1 MKVAVI
7 DDSVCIQSALQSS
20 IERDIPGAEV
30 ETFWG
35 LEYAKPE
42 DYDVLIVDNAGIG
55 DANYKNGVEFLCD
68 YASVSHAPQLIIH
81 FTGLCD
87 RSDRERLDDCYGV
100 NIVDKVDGCAPVI
113 DLIKGW
119 AGIKDQENT

>member
-7 DDSVCIQSALQSS
+7 DDSVMIQSILKEQ
-20 IERDIPGAEV
+20 IENNIPGAEV

-35 LEYAKPE
+35 LGYISPE

-55 DANYKNGVEFLCD
+55 DENYKNGVEFLCD

-81 FTGLCD
+81 YTGLCD
-87 RSDRERLDDCYGV
+87 RSDQERLDACYGV
-100 NIVDKVDGCAPVI
+100 NIVDKGNGCNQVL
-113 DLIKGW
+113 DLIREW
-119 AGIKDQENT
+119 AEMK